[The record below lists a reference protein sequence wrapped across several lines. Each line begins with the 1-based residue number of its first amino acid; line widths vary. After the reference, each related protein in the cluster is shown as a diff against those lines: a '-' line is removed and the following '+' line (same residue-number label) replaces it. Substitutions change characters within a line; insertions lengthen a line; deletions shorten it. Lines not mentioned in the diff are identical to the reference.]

1 MERSYLKEA
10 LESDNLEAGI
20 QAGLDY
26 YVNQFQDVIN
36 GTFVADR
43 SLIVAT
49 MKILT
54 LAIEQKMDADE
65 KRMAQHIINQCICFD
80 ESNAEGEDT
89 E

>member
-26 YVNQFQDVIN
+26 YAGQFQSVIN

-43 SLIVAT
+43 LLIVAT
-49 MKILT
+49 MKILA
-54 LAIEQKMDADE
+54 LAIEQKMDEGE
-65 KRMAQHIINQCICFD
+65 KRMMQRLINQCICFD
-80 ESNAEGEDT
+80 TSKMEEGDME
-89 E
+89 